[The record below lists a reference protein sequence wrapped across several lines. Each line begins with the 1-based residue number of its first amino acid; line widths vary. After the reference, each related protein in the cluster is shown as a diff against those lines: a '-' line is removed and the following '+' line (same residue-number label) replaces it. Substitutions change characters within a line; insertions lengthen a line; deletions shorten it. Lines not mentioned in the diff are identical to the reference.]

1 MVNKKVINATK
12 VKVGEVEYRSKFE
25 RSVAKYLEDNN
36 IPFEYEKHKFTLF
49 EGFKPTFH
57 CYFPDKLGNLELDL
71 TKLRS
76 TTYTPDFVGD
86 YWVIETK
93 GRSND
98 LYPVKLKLFRTL
110 IESSEEYKKY
120 KLFIEPH
127 NQKQI
132 LQAIEIIKQYK

>member
-1 MVNKKVINATK
+1 
-12 VKVGEVEYRSKFE
+12 
-25 RSVAKYLEDNN
+25 
-36 IPFEYEKHKFTLF
+36 
-49 EGFKPTFH
+49 
-57 CYFPDKLGNLELDL
+57 
-71 TKLRS
+71 
-76 TTYTPDFVGD
+76 
-86 YWVIETK
+86 VIETK